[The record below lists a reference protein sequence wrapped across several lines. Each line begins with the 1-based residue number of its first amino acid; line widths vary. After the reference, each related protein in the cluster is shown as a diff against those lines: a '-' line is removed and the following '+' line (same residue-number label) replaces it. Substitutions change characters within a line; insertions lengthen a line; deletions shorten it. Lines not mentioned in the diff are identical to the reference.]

1 MGVSFCSTYQVIR
14 IKPACLF
21 LTLVSG
27 FCSTYQVNRITTSM
41 SLLNPFAA
49 KHFVVVVVVV
59 VAAAAAVVVACL
71 LACFYIALFSAL
83 EQTHCARI
91 SFYMSD

>member
-14 IKPACLF
+14 IKPIRLF

-49 KHFVVVVVVV
+49 KHFVVVVV
-59 VAAAAAVVVACL
+59 AAAAAAVVVVVACL
-71 LACFYIALFSAL
+71 LACLLLYSAIL
-83 EQTHCARI
+83 R
-91 SFYMSD
+91 S